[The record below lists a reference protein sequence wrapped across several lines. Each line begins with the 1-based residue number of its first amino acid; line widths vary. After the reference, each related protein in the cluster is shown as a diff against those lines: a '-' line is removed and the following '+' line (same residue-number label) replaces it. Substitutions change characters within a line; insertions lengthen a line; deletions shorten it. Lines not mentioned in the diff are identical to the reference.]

1 MQEIRNEYSE
11 NCLVKSFD
19 ITDEAKVKQHFDDMV
34 AELGS
39 VDLIIANAG
48 FGKVNKKLVWE
59 VEEGIIRTNVLA
71 IARIYQLAYDLFV
84 NQGYGHLVGISSV
97 ASMRGN
103 RRAPAYAA
111 AKAFQANYLE
121 GLRGNLKHL
130 TKTIYVTDIRP
141 GFVNTPIGRSRSMF
155 WVAEVDKAADQIL
168 KAITQKK
175 SVAYITK
182 RWQLIAWLMK
192 WLPGWIYDKI

>member
-1 MQEIRNEYSE
+1 
-11 NCLVKSFD
+11 
-19 ITDEAKVKQHFDDMV
+19 MV
-34 AELGS
+34 TELGS

-48 FGKVNKKLVWE
+48 FGKINKKLVWE
-59 VEEGIIRTNVLA
+59 VEDSIIRTNVQA
-71 IARIYQLAYDLFV
+71 MARIYQLAYSLFV
-84 NQGYGHLVGISSV
+84 NQGYGHLVGVSSI
-97 ASMRGN
+97 AAMRGN

-111 AKAFQANYLE
+111 AKAFQTNYLE

-141 GFVNTPIGRSRSMF
+141 GFVNTHVTHGRRMF

-192 WLPGWIYDKI
+192 WLPRWVYDKI